1 MPNNSLKDRRPS
13 AAGLA
18 LILLSFV
25 AYVSLGLPDGLLG
38 VAWPSI
44 RLDFSLPLDSLGALL
59 ITATIGY
66 LTASFFGGRMLS
78 RFKIGQVLAA
88 SSLAAGAAL
97 VAYALSPCWWAMVS
111 AGLVAGL
118 GAGAIDVALN
128 TYVAS
133 YHGSGLMQLLHA
145 SYGIGATIGPVIMTV
160 AINVLSSWRWGYAL
174 VGGLQLILA
183 VSFFLTVSLWE
194 VQKSNS
200 QKEKATVNLS
210 AYNTSML
217 ETLCRR
223 SVWISIFLFFVYMGV
238 EYTLG
243 TWTYT
248 LLTESRGVPTG
259 IAGFWMGGY
268 WGIFTAGRLMVG
280 LFAAKV
286 RERVIVLGGLMI
298 ALFALILLVW
308 NVNNGLNIIAVT
320 IAGLSIAPI
329 MPALLSG
336 TTSRVGVRYSANTIG
351 IQVSSMGVGAAAI
364 SSISGVIAQRFSLE
378 AIPIFLALLTAVLIP
393 AYYLSLCESDKMVS
407 Q

>member
-1 MPNNSLKDRRPS
+1 MPGNSPRTKRPS

-18 LILLSFV
+18 LTLLSFV
-25 AYVSLGLPDGLLG
+25 AYVSLGLPDGLIG

-44 RLDFSLPLDSLGALL
+44 RLDFSLPLESLGALL

-78 RFKIGQVLAA
+78 RFKIGRVLAA

-97 VAYALSPCWWAMVS
+97 LAYALSPCWWVMVF
-111 AGLVAGL
+111 AGLFAGFGG
-118 GAGAIDVALN
+118 GAVDVALN

-160 AINVLSSWRWGYAL
+160 AINLLSSWRWGYAL

-183 VSFFLTVSLWE
+183 VSFFLTASLWE
-194 VQKSNS
+194 VRKSNS
-200 QKEKATVNLS
+200 QKENEAVHLS
-210 AYNTSML
+210 AYSTSIL
-217 ETLCRR
+217 ETLRRR

-248 LLTESRGVPTG
+248 LLTESRSVPASLAGV
-259 IAGFWMGGY
+259 WMGGY
-268 WGIFTAGRLMVG
+268 WGIFTAGRLLVG
-280 LFAAKV
+280 LFAPKV
-286 RERVIVLGGLMI
+286 REQVIVTGGLI
-298 ALFALILLVW
+298 FALLSLILLIW
-308 NVNNGLNIIAVT
+308 NVNNELNIIAVT
-320 IAGLSIAPI
+320 VTGLAIAPI

-336 TTSRVGVRYSANTIG
+336 TAVRVGRRYSANTIG
-351 IQVSSMGVGAAAI
+351 IQISSMGVGAAAI
-364 SSISGVIAQRFSLE
+364 SSLSGVIAQRFSLE
-378 AIPIFLALLTAVLIP
+378 AIPVFLTILVAVLIP
-393 AYYLSLCESDKMVS
+393 AYYLSLCKGLNKQDV
-407 Q
+407 